1 METLNPVSND
11 ALNHYTALCE
21 NIPLYPLHNEQDY
34 DKAIAIL
41 NALLDAGGANEN
53 HPLARLVETLGFFI
67 GDYENQHEFFV
78 NSH

>member
-1 METLNPVSND
+1 METLAPVSNE

-21 NIPLYPLHNEQDY
+21 SIPLYPLHSEQDY
-34 DKAIAIL
+34 DKAILIL

-53 HPLARLVETLGFFI
+53 HPLARLVEALGIFI
-67 GDYENQHEFFV
+67 GDYENQHEFFI

>member
-1 METLNPVSND
+1 METLSPVSND
-11 ALNHYTALCE
+11 ILNHYTCLCE
-21 NIPLYPLHNEQDY
+21 SIPLYPLHTEQDY
-34 DKAIAIL
+34 DKAILIL

-53 HPLARLVETLGFFI
+53 HPLARLVEALGVFI